1 VVVVTANAIPL
12 FVPGRPARV
21 RSRAGALGAVRQV
34 PVSRL
39 AEVRQRSTVYAM
51 SAVDVHGRVA
61 AQSVVHALRWKP
73 MTRLAMRERAG
84 LILVT
89 ADQAGAAAVTREG
102 HLRVPPAL
110 RSWCTLSPG
119 SRVLLAANPDA
130 GHLVIHPPA
139 DLDVMTGR
147 RHAEVFGGDLS

>member
-1 VVVVTANAIPL
+1 MTANAIPL
-12 FVPGRPARV
+12 FVPGRPVRE

-39 AEVRQRSTVYAM
+39 ADVRQRSTVYAM
-51 SAVDVHGRVA
+51 SAVDTHGRIA
-61 AQSVVHALRWKP
+61 ARSVVQVLPWKP
-73 MTRLAMRERAG
+73 MTRLAMQERAG

-89 ADQAGAAAVTREG
+89 ADQTGAAAVTREG
-102 HLRVPPAL
+102 HLRVPAAL
-110 RSWCTLSPG
+110 RSWCTLAAR

-130 GHLVIHPPA
+130 GYLVIHPPA

-147 RHAEVFGGDLS
+147 RHADAFGGDPS